1 MLRHGSILDRYS
13 DQLWEADAVDS
24 DTIWRHIDTER
35 TALADILSALPE
47 DAWRTPSLCS
57 EWTVRDVAA
66 HLALSHM
73 GMRDLVAAAVRSGFR
88 YQAIVRD
95 SALRCPLDHD
105 QIVEQ
110 LRSFVGSRKTVP
122 FVSEREPLLDILV
135 HTQDISLPLGIEH
148 AMPPD
153 AAVVALERVLWW
165 SRRMPIGPRLRD
177 VRLVA
182 TDVDWASGS
191 GRRVA
196 GPVQWLLLAAAGRAV
211 AHDHLRGEVGALA
224 A

>member
-1 MLRHGSILDRYS
+1 M
-13 DQLWEADAVDS
+13 DS

-35 TALADILSALPE
+35 AALADILAALPE
-47 DAWRTPSLCS
+47 EAWRTPSLCS

-66 HLALSHM
+66 HLALSHL
-73 GMRDLVAAAVRSGFR
+73 GMRDLAVAAVRSGFR

-95 SALRCPLDHD
+95 SALRSPLDHD
-105 QIVEQ
+105 QLVAR

-122 FVSEREPLLDILV
+122 FVSEHEPLLDILV
-135 HTQDISLPLGIEH
+135 HTQDICLPLGLVH
-148 AMPPD
+148 TMPTD

-211 AHDHLRGEVGALA
+211 AHDHVRGEVSALA
-224 A
+224 